1 MNLGRAKSIL
11 IIAFVGL
18 NIFLGYYLFW
28 PDFGRLT
35 QVAIT
40 AEEAQVVESLLDE
53 NNYILEVPLERAV
66 QTSNFLSVAPGLEF
80 QQSIRQ
86 RLIDRDASV
95 FEVDGSIYYA
105 SENETAVFKPTG
117 LTRIS
122 YDPGVFLGEDLSQ
135 LEQRELKNSLMQF
148 LEERAL
154 VPEGIQFD
162 YLDRSEPG
170 QLTFYYYQ
178 VIDEM
183 PVFSGQF
190 KIVLR
195 SDYVVEVEIY
205 WLDPLDRVPSR
216 KMEVISIAEAL
227 ANLVRILGPCDESCR
242 IARID
247 LGYYSGE
254 YDAEKWEIPP
264 VWRIFFDNQQFYYIN
279 AFTGNLEQDSII
291 TEQLP

>member
-1 MNLGRAKSIL
+1 MNLGQAKSIL
-11 IIAFVGL
+11 IIAFAGL

-40 AEEAQVVESLLDE
+40 AEETQVVEALLDE
-53 NNYILEVPLERAV
+53 NNYILEVPLERAI

-86 RLIDRDASV
+86 RLIDRNASV
-95 FEVDGSIYYA
+95 FEVDGSIYYT
-105 SENETAVFKPTG
+105 SDNETAVFKPTG

-122 YDPGVFLGEDLSQ
+122 YDPGVFLVENSVQ
-135 LEQRELKNSLMQF
+135 LEQRELKNGLMQF
-148 LEERAL
+148 LEERDL
-154 VPEGIQFD
+154 VPDGIQFD
-162 YLDRSEPG
+162 YLERSEPEL
-170 QLTFYYYQ
+170 LTFYYYQ

-190 KIVLR
+190 KIVLQ
-195 SDYVVEVEIY
+195 SDYIIEVEIY
-205 WLDPLDRVPSR
+205 WLNPLDKVPAR

-227 ANLVRILGPCDESCR
+227 TNLVRRLGPCDELCR
-242 IARID
+242 ITRID

-279 AFTGNLEQDSII
+279 AFTGNLEQDNII

>member
-11 IIAFVGL
+11 IIAFIGL
-18 NIFLGYYLFW
+18 NVFLGYYLFW
-28 PDFGRLT
+28 PDFGRFT

-40 AEEAQVVESLLDE
+40 AEEAQAVEALLDE
-53 NNYILEVPLERAV
+53 NNYTLEVPLERAI

-86 RLIDRDASV
+86 RLIDRNASV
-95 FEVDGSIYYA
+95 FEVDGSIYYTI
-105 SENETAVFKPTG
+105 ENETAVFKPTG

-122 YDPGVFLGEDLSQ
+122 YDPGVFLVENLSQ

-154 VPEGIQFD
+154 VPDGIHFD
-162 YLDRSEPG
+162 YLEQSEPG
-170 QLTFYYYQ
+170 QLTLYYYQ

-190 KIVLR
+190 KVVLQ
-195 SDYVVEVEIY
+195 SDQIVEVEIY
-205 WLDPLDRVPSR
+205 WLNPLDRVTAR

-227 ANLVRILGPCDESCR
+227 TNMVRVVGPCDDPCR
-242 IARID
+242 IVRID

-264 VWRIFFDNQQFYYIN
+264 VWRIFLDNQQFYYIN
-279 AFTGNLEQDSII
+279 AFTGNLEQDNII